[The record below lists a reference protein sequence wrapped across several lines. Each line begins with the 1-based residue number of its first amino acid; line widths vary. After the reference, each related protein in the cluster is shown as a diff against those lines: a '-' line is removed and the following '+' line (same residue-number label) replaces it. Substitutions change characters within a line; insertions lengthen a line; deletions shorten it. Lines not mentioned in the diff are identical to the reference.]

1 MHNLTLSDVGV
12 LVQWISSISP
22 IHMPTSKYKKKPASA
37 KSLRVARKPYR
48 TCICSLGT
56 LGDQCNRFAV
66 NGWIPSKLLAIGT
79 DRVLVLFNNGLSPE
93 SEAEV
98 SMIELQSLIAQ
109 RSLLVAMTSKL
120 LKALEDSTKSIIDN
134 IK

>member
-1 MHNLTLSDVGV
+1 
-12 LVQWISSISP
+12 
-22 IHMPTSKYKKKPASA
+22 
-37 KSLRVARKPYR
+37 
-48 TCICSLGT
+48 
-56 LGDQCNRFAV
+56 V